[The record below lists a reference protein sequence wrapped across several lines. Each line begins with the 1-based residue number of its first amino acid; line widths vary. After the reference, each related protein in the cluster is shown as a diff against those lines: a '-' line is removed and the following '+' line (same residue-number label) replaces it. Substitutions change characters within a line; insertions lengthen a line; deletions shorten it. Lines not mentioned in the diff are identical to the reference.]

1 VPYNIRKSKCKQSD
15 GDSGSYVLSYTDNK
29 GKKHRNCHTS
39 RKKAKAQIAAI
50 EMPEGW
56 KHEAH
61 EEINRLNEELS
72 TLHEMRRSELTAAM
86 RAMKSGEEMGYRYD
100 EKSESQA
107 QEIAED
113 LISGEMEPEEVPL
126 YLVMNVA
133 SWLRE
138 KEEEGLRTRVLH
150 HAHHGLSGVS
160 ESRRGRPLTEAALR
174 PDSPELEGA
183 VFEFGHLFSDLIK
196 LHVWRK
202 GEGGKI
208 LDTFGELTVK
218 KIDDSDLPCDG
229 AWEISWAKSNVNGL
243 GPLMYDAMM
252 EYIAPDPLTSDRI
265 SVSDDARAVWD
276 YYLNRRRDVRPVQLD
291 DEKGT
296 LTPKK
301 KSDDCNQTAA
311 RFRKQPDEDE
321 NGEYVG
327 EKMPFFQS
335 PLSKAYRSKG
345 TPTLDALKKLGM
357 LA

>member
-1 VPYNIRKSKCKQSD
+1 MPYNIRKAKCKQSD

-39 RKKAKAQIAAI
+39 RKKAKGQIAAI
-50 EMPEGW
+50 EMPESWMSRASLVIEGL
-56 KHEAH
+56 ED
-61 EEINRLNEELS
+61 ELDS
-72 TLHEMRRSELTAAM
+72 LDDSSQDELTAGMQAL
-86 RAMKSGEEMGYRYD
+86 KHGESLGYRYD
-100 EKSESQA
+100 EESESRA
-107 QEIAED
+107 QEIAEE

-138 KEEEGLRTRVLH
+138 KEEEGLRNQVLH
-150 HAHHGLSGVS
+150 HTRHGLSGVS
-160 ESRRGRPLTEAALR
+160 ESRRRRPLTEAALR

-229 AWEISWAKSNVNGL
+229 AWEISWAKSDLDGL